1 MQVGLFEALN
11 GRFEDGTPLEA
22 VSEDQHRLLS
32 VIDNLNRLFNHRQ
45 KAIGHLPEYGLPDL
59 TEIYRDNPETI
70 EFLRNA
76 IKEAVE
82 RYEPRLQRVR
92 VVRQA
97 AEDTPEG
104 RLVFLL
110 SGQLVGGHRVHFQT
124 TFSKQVHV
132 DPARS
137 Y

>member
-11 GRFEDGTPLEA
+11 GQFADGTPLEA
-22 VSEDQHRLLS
+22 VGEDQHRLMS

-45 KAIGHLPEYGLPDL
+45 KAIDHLPEYGLPDL

-70 EFLRNA
+70 EFLRGA
-76 IKEAVE
+76 IRDAVE

-92 VVRQA
+92 VVRQPV
-97 AEDTPEG
+97 EDDQEG

-110 SGQLVGGHRVHFQT
+110 SGQLVGGYRVQFQT
-124 TFSKQVHV
+124 TFAKQVHV
-132 DPARS
+132 NPARS
-137 Y
+137 